1 MNFGKKLRDLREAK
15 NLTQH
20 ELADQVGVSLKTI
33 SRYETNESHPR
44 YRKIYDKLAEI
55 LDTTHDYLVTDEDDF
70 ILNARELYG
79 YKGANDAREMVD
91 GVIGLMAGG
100 EVPEEDKKAIL
111 DALQEAYYMAKTE
124 NKKYTP
130 KKYRKDDM

>member
-1 MNFGKKLRDLREAK
+1 MNFGKKLRDLRESK
-15 NLTQH
+15 NLTQQ

-44 YRKIYDKLAEI
+44 YRKIYDKLAEV

-70 ILNARELYG
+70 VLNARELYG
-79 YKGANDAREMVD
+79 SKGANDAREMVD

-100 EVPEEDKKAIL
+100 EVPEEDKKTIL
-111 DALQEAYYMAKTE
+111 DAIQEAYYMAKTE

>member
-1 MNFGKKLRDLREAK
+1 MNFGKKLRDLRESK
-15 NLTQH
+15 NLTQQ

-44 YRKIYDKLAEI
+44 YREIYDKLAEV

-70 ILNARELYG
+70 VLNARELYG
-79 YKGANDAREMVD
+79 SKGANDAREMVD

-111 DALQEAYYMAKTE
+111 DAIQEAYYMAKTE

-130 KKYRKDDM
+130 KKYRNDYM

>member
-1 MNFGKKLRDLREAK
+1 MNFGKKLRDLRESK
-15 NLTQH
+15 NLTQQ

-44 YRKIYDKLAEI
+44 YREIYDKLAEV

-70 ILNARELYG
+70 VLNARELYG
-79 YKGANDAREMVD
+79 SKGANDAREMVD

-111 DALQEAYYMAKTE
+111 DAIQEAYYMAKTE

>member
-1 MNFGKKLRDLREAK
+1 MSFGKKLRDLREAK
-15 NLTQH
+15 NLTQQ
-20 ELADQVGVSLKTI
+20 ELANQVGVSLKTI
-33 SRYETNESHPR
+33 SLYETNESHPR
-44 YRKIYDKLAEI
+44 YRKIYDKLAEL

-70 ILNARELYG
+70 VLNARELYG
-79 YKGANDAREMVD
+79 SRGANDAREMVD
-91 GVIGLMAGG
+91 GVVGLMAGG

-111 DALQEAYYMAKTE
+111 DAIQEAYYMAKTE

>member
-1 MNFGKKLRDLREAK
+1 MSFGKKLRDLREAK
-15 NLTQH
+15 HLTQQ

-44 YRKIYDKLAEI
+44 YRKIYDKLAEV
-55 LDTTHDYLVTDEDDF
+55 LDTTHDYLVTDEEDF

-79 YKGANDAREMVD
+79 SKGANDAREIVD

-111 DALQEAYYMAKTE
+111 DAIQEAYYMAKTE

>member
-15 NLTQH
+15 NLTQQ

-44 YRKIYDKLAEI
+44 YREIYDKLAEV

-70 ILNARELYG
+70 VLNARELYG
-79 YKGANDAREMVD
+79 SKGANDAREMVD

-100 EVPEEDKKAIL
+100 EVPEEDKKTIL
-111 DALQEAYYMAKTE
+111 DAIQEAYYMAKTE

>member
-1 MNFGKKLRDLREAK
+1 MSFGKKLRDLREEK
-15 NLTQH
+15 KLTQQ

-44 YRKIYDKLAEI
+44 YRKIYDKLAEV

-70 ILNARELYG
+70 VLNARELYG
-79 YKGANDAREMVD
+79 SNGANDARKMVD
-91 GVIGLMAGG
+91 GVVGLMAGG

-111 DALQEAYYMAKTE
+111 DAIQEAYYMAKTE

>member
-1 MNFGKKLRDLREAK
+1 MNFGKKLRDLRESK
-15 NLTQH
+15 NLTQQ

-44 YRKIYDKLAEI
+44 YRKIYDKLAEV

-70 ILNARELYG
+70 VLNARELYG
-79 YKGANDAREMVD
+79 SKGANDAREMVD

-111 DALQEAYYMAKTE
+111 DAIQEAYYMAKKE

>member
-111 DALQEAYYMAKTE
+111 DAIQEAYYMAKTE

>member
-15 NLTQH
+15 NLTQQ

-44 YRKIYDKLAEI
+44 YRKIYDKLAEV

-70 ILNARELYG
+70 VLNARELYG
-79 YKGANDAREMVD
+79 SKGANDAREMVD

-111 DALQEAYYMAKTE
+111 DAIQEAYYMAKKE

>member
-1 MNFGKKLRDLREAK
+1 MNFGKKLRDLRKAK
-15 NLTQH
+15 NLTQQ

-44 YRKIYDKLAEI
+44 YRKIYDKLAEV

-70 ILNARELYG
+70 VLNARELYG
-79 YKGANDAREMVD
+79 SKGANDAREMVD

-100 EVPEEDKKAIL
+100 EVPEEDKKTIL
-111 DALQEAYYMAKTE
+111 DAIQEAYYMAKTE